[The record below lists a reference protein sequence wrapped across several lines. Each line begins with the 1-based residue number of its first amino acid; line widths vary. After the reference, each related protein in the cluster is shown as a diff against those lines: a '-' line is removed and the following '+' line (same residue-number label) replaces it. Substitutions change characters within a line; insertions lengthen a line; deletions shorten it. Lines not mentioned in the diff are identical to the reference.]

1 GSVIG
6 LLTAGWLSERW
17 DGLGPALALLSIGP
31 LVMAVLVLVAY
42 PETAH
47 RELEDIN
54 PEDRIDPPGRS
65 SDHGAPVH

>member
-1 GSVIG
+1 MIG
-6 LLTAGWLSERW
+6 LLTAGWLSEQW

-47 RELEDIN
+47 RELEDLN
-54 PEDRIDPPGRS
+54 PEDRIDPPGAIPSGR
-65 SDHGAPVH
+65 GAPVD